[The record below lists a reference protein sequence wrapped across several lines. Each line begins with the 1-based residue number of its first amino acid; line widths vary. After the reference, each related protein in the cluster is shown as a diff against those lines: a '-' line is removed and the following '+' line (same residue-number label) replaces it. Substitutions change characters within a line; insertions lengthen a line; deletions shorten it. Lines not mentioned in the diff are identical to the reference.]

1 MNNCVCVKRPRGA
14 AESSLV
20 PLQILS
26 HAKGAYQQPRFNVAE
41 GRPKSGVAP
50 PIANPPRRESIL
62 VVYGEGKGQLA
73 DQIRSWFLNEGYN
86 SSATSTDFTEL
97 GKAAQAPGTV
107 KLRFMPSFASKVP
120 DLTQKLSAKF
130 PELGTIQSQQE
141 DKLAPGDAQLLLF

>member
-1 MNNCVCVKRPRGA
+1 MV
-14 AESSLV
+14 
-20 PLQILS
+20 
-26 HAKGAYQQPRFNVAE
+26 F
-41 GRPKSGVAP
+41 
-50 PIANPPRRESIL
+50 
-62 VVYGEGKGQLA
+62 YGEGKGQLA

-107 KLRFMPSFASKVP
+107 KLRFMPSFAS

>member
-1 MNNCVCVKRPRGA
+1 
-14 AESSLV
+14 
-20 PLQILS
+20 
-26 HAKGAYQQPRFNVAE
+26 
-41 GRPKSGVAP
+41 VAP

-107 KLRFMPSFASKVP
+107 KLRAFSGLIESLGIPKVRRV
-120 DLTQKLSAKF
+120 
-130 PELGTIQSQQE
+130 
-141 DKLAPGDAQLLLF
+141 

>member
-1 MNNCVCVKRPRGA
+1 M
-14 AESSLV
+14 
-20 PLQILS
+20 
-26 HAKGAYQQPRFNVAE
+26 
-41 GRPKSGVAP
+41 AP